1 MKHVLL
7 AAALLLTTSTVHA
20 QVDTNVDITDEKKKY
35 SISVGSDGIKAGKKR
50 EGKKDESQFEL
61 QYGMLDLGFNRIHDE
76 GEYYR
81 LIPQGE
87 PYGVIYGDI
96 DGLYLPLRE
105 NKSVNVNVY
114 PLMMKLRLSKEKRE
128 NQNFYL
134 TSGLGMQ
141 LYNFRFE
148 RGYNYTDVPT
158 VGIQNF
164 DSLRLQKNKLAFNYL
179 TVPLSI
185 LGKTRVGKKTK
196 IVYGVGVMGGY
207 RLSSWTKLKTA
218 DGDKIKNHDNFAFQD
233 FNACAT
239 AELGVDDVIRL
250 YASYQLTP
258 LHMDGVGLDQR
269 PFCIGVRLL
278 GL

>member
-1 MKHVLL
+1 MKHILIATAILL
-7 AAALLLTTSTVHA
+7 STSTVHA
-20 QVDTNVDITDEKKKY
+20 QVDTNVEVGDDKKGY
-35 SISVGSDGIKAGKKR
+35 TLSIGSDGIKTGKKR
-50 EGKKDESQFEL
+50 EGKKEESQFEL
-61 QYGMLDLGFNRIHDE
+61 HYGMLDLGYNRIHDVGDQTRVGRRE
-76 GEYYR
+76 EWRLDGE
-81 LIPQGE
+81 
-87 PYGVIYGDI
+87 
-96 DGLYLPLRE
+96 YLPLRE

-158 VGIQNF
+158 VGLQNF
-164 DSLRLQKNKLAFNYL
+164 DSLSLQKNKLAFNYL

-185 LGKTRVGKKTK
+185 LGKTRVGKKTR
-196 IVYGVGVMGGY
+196 IVYGAGVMGGY
-207 RLSSWTKLKTA
+207 RLSSWTKLKTG

-239 AELGVDDVIRL
+239 AELGIDNVIRL
-250 YASYQLTP
+250 YATYQLTP
-258 LHMDGVGLDQR
+258 LHMDGTGLDQR
-269 PFCIGVRLL
+269 PFCIGVRFL